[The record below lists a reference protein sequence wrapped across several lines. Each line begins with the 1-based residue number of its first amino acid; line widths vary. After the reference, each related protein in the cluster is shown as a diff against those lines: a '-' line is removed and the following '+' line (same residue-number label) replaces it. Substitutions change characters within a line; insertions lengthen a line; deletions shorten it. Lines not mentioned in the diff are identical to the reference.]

1 MNIYVASSWKNERQP
16 GVVDVLRAHGHA
28 VYDFRNPRPG
38 ADDNGFHWSEIDAGW
53 ESWTAGEYRDAL
65 EHPLAREG
73 FLKDF
78 RAMDYVD
85 TCVLVLPC
93 GRSAHLEAGWFVG
106 VRKPLIILLDG
117 DEVVPELMYR
127 MARKIALD
135 MDEVLRELRLL
146 AGFTD
151 PLGGP
156 EANEK
161 GSAP

>member
-28 VYDFRNPRPG
+28 VYDFQNPRPG
-38 ADDNGFHWSEIDAGW
+38 QDEKGFHWSEIDPDW
-53 ESWTAGEYRDAL
+53 ESWTASEYRDAL
-65 EHPLAREG
+65 DYQTAREG
-73 FLKDF
+73 YLKDF

-85 TCVLVLPC
+85 ACVLVLPC

-106 VRKPLIILLDG
+106 TGKPLVILLDE
-117 DEVVPELMYR
+117 DEVVPELMYK

-135 MDEVLRELRLL
+135 MDEVLWELRLL